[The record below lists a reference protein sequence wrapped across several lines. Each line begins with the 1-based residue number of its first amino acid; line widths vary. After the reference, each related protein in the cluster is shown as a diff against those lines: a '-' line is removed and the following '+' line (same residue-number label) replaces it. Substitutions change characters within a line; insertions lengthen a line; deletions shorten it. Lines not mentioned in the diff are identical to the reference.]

1 MLDKFVD
8 DLKNSAGTV
17 MRLTSLAVAV
27 AVCLF
32 ITTSFLCAAAF
43 IAVLG
48 KYGPIYACL
57 AGAGVFFV
65 CAAMAA
71 ICYAVRKK
79 AVREHPVEAAKS
91 TLQTALSD
99 PIVMAAAL
107 QAVRVVGIK
116 RLVPL
121 LAIGGIALGLMS
133 KRQHP
138 KE

>member
-8 DLKNSAGTV
+8 DLKESAGTV
-17 MRLTSLAVAV
+17 ARLTSLAVAV

-32 ITTSFLCAAAF
+32 ITTAFLCAAAF
-43 IAVLG
+43 IFVLG
-48 KYGPIYACL
+48 KCGPVYACL

-65 CAAMAA
+65 CAVLAA
-71 ICYAVRKK
+71 ICYALRKRAIQK
-79 AVREHPVEAAKS
+79 RPVEAAKS

-99 PIVMAAAL
+99 PLVMATAL
-107 QAVRVVGIK
+107 QAVRIIGVK

-121 LAIGGIALGLMS
+121 LAIGGIALGLMA
-133 KRQHP
+133 KRTHA

>member
-1 MLDKFVD
+1 MLDKFID
-8 DLKNSAGTV
+8 DIKDSAGTA
-17 MRLTSLAVAV
+17 MRLTSLAAAV

-32 ITTSFLCAAAF
+32 ITTGFLCAAAF
-43 IAVLG
+43 MAVLAQ
-48 KYGPIYACL
+48 YGPIYACL
-57 AGAGVFFV
+57 AGAGVFLL

-71 ICYAVRKK
+71 ICYALRKRAIRK
-79 AVREHPVEAAKS
+79 RPVEAAKS

-107 QAVRVVGIK
+107 QAVRVVGVK

-133 KRQHP
+133 RRPHP
-138 KE
+138 KD